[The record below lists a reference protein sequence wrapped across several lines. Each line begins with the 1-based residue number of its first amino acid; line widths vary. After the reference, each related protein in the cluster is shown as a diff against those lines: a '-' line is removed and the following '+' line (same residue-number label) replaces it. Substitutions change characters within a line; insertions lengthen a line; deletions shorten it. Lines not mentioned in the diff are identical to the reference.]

1 MGLND
6 LQILFQKPSKTYFSG
21 ETVYGQ
27 ILINLNGTKK
37 FRQIKVVLVGE
48 GHVHWEETR
57 WGAEGLTDYLFTDVK
72 VTNSAQR
79 RSPLLVVSIWRK
91 P

>member
-27 ILINLNGTKK
+27 ILINLNDTKK

-48 GHVHWEETR
+48 GHVQWEETR
-57 WGAEGLTDYLFTDVK
+57 
-72 VTNSAQR
+72 
-79 RSPLLVVSIWRK
+79 
-91 P
+91 